1 MIHVEKKKEK
11 EIKQTVAEQKKVET
25 PIKKE
30 SAKKVEQSVKNSV
43 SKKEVEPEDKFNG
56 LHAYALVIRGKFQ
69 AISATKNAIVTA
81 RTEETAKNRVKKEY
95 PETTIVSI
103 KRIPDEEGHKILKR
117 VRNKAGIFFEEK

>member
-43 SKKEVEPEDKFNG
+43 PKKEVESEDKFNG

-69 AISATKNAIVTA
+69 AISATKNVIVTA

-95 PETTIVSI
+95 PEATIVSI